1 MTAKEA
7 ARETKREVRSAQR
20 GMDREIRELDRQEK
34 TVLMDIKKR
43 AKIAGVSKSD
53 SALRALSKQLVHVRQ
68 SKDQLQNSKSQ
79 IGSLSLKA
87 TAMASQVAA
96 ATAVGNVT
104 SAMGAANNAINIGK
118 MTKEMAEFMKQNE
131 TMDLKEELF
140 NDALADAFDGE
151 DVEEEADAVTDQVIN
166 FYFCTLFSP
175 PFGYLIALTPLP
187 LSSLL
192 SHATSTLRATST
204 GIGGAWFGA
213 CRPNGRNKRSF
224 CGPTSFRGRKD

>member
-53 SALRALSKQLVHVRQ
+53 SALRALSKQLVQVRQ

-151 DVEEEADAVTDQVIN
+151 DVEEEADAVTDQVLAELGLELAGQMEGIN
-166 FYFCTLFSP
+166 VPSAAP
-175 PFGYLIALTPLP
+175 PVSEEEQMENDALASQIPDLQSR
-187 LSSLL
+187 LNAL
-192 SHATSTLRATST
+192 
-204 GIGGAWFGA
+204 
-213 CRPNGRNKRSF
+213 
-224 CGPTSFRGRKD
+224 

>member
-1 MTAKEA
+1 MQLPWSKPKMTAKEA

-151 DVEEEADAVTDQVIN
+151 DVEEEADAVTDQVLAELGLELAGQMEGIN
-166 FYFCTLFSP
+166 VPSAAP
-175 PFGYLIALTPLP
+175 PVSEEEKIENDALASQIPDLQSR
-187 LSSLL
+187 LNAL
-192 SHATSTLRATST
+192 
-204 GIGGAWFGA
+204 
-213 CRPNGRNKRSF
+213 
-224 CGPTSFRGRKD
+224 

>member
-53 SALRALSKQLVHVRQ
+53 SALRALSKQLVQVRQ

-151 DVEEEADAVTDQVIN
+151 DVEEEADAVTDQVLAELGLELAGQMEGIN
-166 FYFCTLFSP
+166 VPSAAP
-175 PFGYLIALTPLP
+175 PVSEEEKMENDALASQIPDLQSR
-187 LSSLL
+187 LNAL
-192 SHATSTLRATST
+192 
-204 GIGGAWFGA
+204 
-213 CRPNGRNKRSF
+213 
-224 CGPTSFRGRKD
+224 

>member
-151 DVEEEADAVTDQVIN
+151 DVEEEADAVTDQVLAELGLELAGQMEGIN
-166 FYFCTLFSP
+166 VPSAAP
-175 PFGYLIALTPLP
+175 PVSEEEKIENDALASQIPDLQSR
-187 LSSLL
+187 LNAL
-192 SHATSTLRATST
+192 
-204 GIGGAWFGA
+204 
-213 CRPNGRNKRSF
+213 
-224 CGPTSFRGRKD
+224 

>member
-34 TVLMDIKKR
+34 TVLLDIKKR
-43 AKIAGVSKSD
+43 AKMAGVSKSD

-104 SAMGAANNAINIGK
+104 KAMGTANSAVNIGK

-151 DVEEEADAVTDQVIN
+151 DVEEEADAVTDQVLAELGLELAGQMEGIN
-166 FYFCTLFSP
+166 VPSAAP
-175 PFGYLIALTPLP
+175 PVSEEEKAEDDALASQIPDLQSR
-187 LSSLL
+187 LNAL
-192 SHATSTLRATST
+192 
-204 GIGGAWFGA
+204 
-213 CRPNGRNKRSF
+213 
-224 CGPTSFRGRKD
+224 

>member
-1 MTAKEA
+1 MPLPWIKPKMTAKEA

-53 SALRALSKQLVHVRQ
+53 SALRALSKQLVQVRQ

-151 DVEEEADAVTDQVIN
+151 DVEEEADAVTDQVLAELGLELAGQMEGIN
-166 FYFCTLFSP
+166 VPSAAP
-175 PFGYLIALTPLP
+175 PVSEEEQMENDALASQIPDLQSR
-187 LSSLL
+187 LNAL
-192 SHATSTLRATST
+192 
-204 GIGGAWFGA
+204 
-213 CRPNGRNKRSF
+213 
-224 CGPTSFRGRKD
+224 

>member
-1 MTAKEA
+1 MKPKMTAKEA

-34 TVLMDIKKR
+34 TVLLDIKKR
-43 AKIAGVSKSD
+43 AKMAGVSKSD

-151 DVEEEADAVTDQVIN
+151 DVEEEADAVTDQVLAELGLELAGQMEGIN
-166 FYFCTLFSP
+166 VPSAAP
-175 PFGYLIALTPLP
+175 PVSEEEKMENDALASQIPDLQSR
-187 LSSLL
+187 LNAL
-192 SHATSTLRATST
+192 
-204 GIGGAWFGA
+204 
-213 CRPNGRNKRSF
+213 
-224 CGPTSFRGRKD
+224 